1 MIDWLKEKSAME
13 DKLRELKEK
22 RANCKD
28 PKERALLDEQ
38 IKKQ

>member
-1 MIDWLKEKSAME
+1 MIKWLEEKAAME

-28 PKERALLDEQ
+28 PKERAALDE
-38 IKKQ
+38 